1 MKVLVHISQ
10 ESPRRKQCESCSAYF
25 LKVIGKEAVRKLQY
39 IYIYIYIYRES
50 LRRKQFKSC
59 GAYFSR
65 IIEKEA
71 V

>member
-39 IYIYIYIYRES
+39 IYIYRES

-59 GAYFSR
+59 GAYLSR

>member
-25 LKVIGKEAVRKLQY
+25 LKVNEKEAVRKLQY
-39 IYIYIYIYRES
+39 CTYRES